1 MENKAPIFLAAVAA
15 TTALT
20 GVAFYVSRRVTVLED
35 PSVIP
40 IITPVIDLRVA
51 DYVLAR
57 LERIRGDEVTVVLHT
72 PGGCAT
78 SCVMIANALGHFP
91 RSTAVVPYMALS
103 GGTLIALGA
112 REIAIGRSAA
122 LSAVDPVVFG
132 RRAKHI
138 EAGDEEGLHAT
149 AREYEEAMRRHLRNT
164 LRARLQATQGAEGV
178 EKAMAVFMGHNA
190 QHEWPIYAPEL
201 VDLGLPVRAAEARWS
216 EYVDARRGW
225 WSRGAR

>member
-1 MENKAPIFLAAVAA
+1 MENKAPIILAARAA
-15 TTALT
+15 TTAL
-20 GVAFYVSRRVTVLED
+20 GVAYYVSGWGRNALGED
-35 PSVIP
+35 PSIIP
-40 IITPVIDLRVA
+40 LITPMIDLRVA

-78 SCVMIANALGHFP
+78 SCVMIANAIGRFP

-122 LSAVDPVVFG
+122 LSAVDPVLSG

-138 EAGDEEGLHAT
+138 EAGDEDGLHAT
-149 AREYEEAMRRHLRNT
+149 AREYEEAMRRHLRST
-164 LRARLQATQGAEGV
+164 LRARLLATQGAEGV

-190 QHEWPIYAPEL
+190 PHEWPIYAPEL
-201 VDLGLPVRAAEARWS
+201 IDLGLPVRAAEARWS
-216 EYVDARRGW
+216 EYVDTRRGW
-225 WSRGAR
+225 WRFR

>member
-1 MENKAPIFLAAVAA
+1 
-15 TTALT
+15 
-20 GVAFYVSRRVTVLED
+20 
-35 PSVIP
+35 
-40 IITPVIDLRVA
+40 
-51 DYVLAR
+51 
-57 LERIRGDEVTVVLHT
+57 
-72 PGGCAT
+72 
-78 SCVMIANALGHFP
+78 MIANALGHFP

-103 GGTLIALGA
+103 GGTLIALGT

-138 EAGDEEGLHAT
+138 EAGDEDGLHAT

-164 LRARLQATQGAEGV
+164 LRARLQGTQGAEGV

-190 QHEWPIYAPEL
+190 PHEWPIYSPEL

-216 EYVDARRGW
+216 EYVDARRSW
-225 WSRGAR
+225 WHRRGH